1 MCDLDIRAEWIRRV
15 KPRVFARSRVS
26 LSPVSIFLGGQPGA
40 GKTKTQKTVISRYL
54 DENITRIIGDD
65 LRAFHPDY
73 DWLCQ
78 NDPLQMP
85 HITAQASGQWIAM
98 CIDWA
103 SQNSFSTLVE
113 GTWRNT
119 AMVIT
124 EARKAREL
132 GRRTHAII
140 LAVPP
145 VLSQAGLLERFYADR
160 LRGLPARWTPPEAHE
175 VAVNALDQTV
185 AAVCASMSP
194 FDRFTVTNR
203 SGNYLYDGAPASR
216 GLEVFRHEFH
226 RGLSV
231 QEKEYLAELV
241 PRLDEGIRKFTPDDM
256 PVMALVE
263 NIRKT
268 LESG

>member
-1 MCDLDIRAEWIRRV
+1 MCDLDIRVEWIRRV
-15 KPRVFARSRVS
+15 KPRVFARSRIS

-40 GKTKTQKTVISRYL
+40 GKTKTQKTVVSRYL

-78 NDPLQMP
+78 NDPLRMP
-85 HITAQASGQWIAM
+85 HVTAQASGQWIAM
-98 CIDWA
+98 CIEWA
-103 SQNSFSTLVE
+103 SRNSFSTLVE

-119 AMVIT
+119 AMVMT

-140 LAVPP
+140 VAVPP
-145 VLSQAGLLERFYADR
+145 V
-160 LRGLPARWTPPEAHE
+160 
-175 VAVNALDQTV
+175 
-185 AAVCASMSP
+185 
-194 FDRFTVTNR
+194 
-203 SGNYLYDGAPASR
+203 
-216 GLEVFRHEFH
+216 
-226 RGLSV
+226 LSV
-231 QEKEYLAELV
+231 QEKEYLAKLV
-241 PRLDEGIRKFTPDDM
+241 PRLDEGIRKFTPNDM
-256 PVMALVE
+256 PVKVLVE